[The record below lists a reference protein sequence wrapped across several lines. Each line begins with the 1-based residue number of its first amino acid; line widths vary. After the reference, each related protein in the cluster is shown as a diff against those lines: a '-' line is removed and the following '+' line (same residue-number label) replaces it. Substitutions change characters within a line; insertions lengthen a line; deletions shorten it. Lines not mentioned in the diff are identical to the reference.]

1 MLLRPNCETYFMFP
15 SKKFWASTL
24 NEGML
29 LSFVN
34 TEILI
39 RVSYWDSTVQIID
52 LIFVIKSSFWL
63 ISWFQSKN
71 LWTSPLKKG
80 RAPIFGYEY
89 WNIKNIGIVLRWHCS
104 SFWADFVYGIYF
116 VLNGEGIWLDKETFC
131 KKPSPY
137 TQYWSHNLQ
146 PINSHISVY
155 IREKGSTQGGGWRVC
170 TIKIYP
176 KTKFPA
182 KYEVKIS

>member
-1 MLLRPNCETYFMFP
+1 MFLICTPPEGVLLF
-15 SKKFWASTL
+15 SL
-24 NEGML
+24 
-29 LSFVN
+29 N

-39 RVSYWDSTVQIID
+39 RVSYWDCTVQIID

-155 IREKGSTQGGGWRVC
+155 IRGKMVLMVGVGGKGGSGGLQIK
-170 TIKIYP
+170 TIPQNYP
-176 KTKFPA
+176 SPIIHQE
-182 KYEVKIS
+182 YISRGTL